1 MTRFP
6 LGIIALVIVSVL
18 VYFGLAHRI
27 LDRLRISDKVAL
39 GILAAM
45 VAGSFVD
52 IPIAFG
58 RIDASVNVGGGLIPI
73 GLAIYVLTKAG
84 TKKEWFR
91 TLIATGVTGVVIY
104 YIGSVLM
111 QGNPGGPF
119 DRLDPIWMYPIIG
132 GVVAYV
138 AGRSRRSAFIAA
150 TLGVLLLD
158 IFNWVYLLSTG
169 TPGRIAIGGAGAF
182 DSIVLAGIIAVL
194 LAEIIGESRE
204 RLQGG
209 PASRGRDPE
218 LLSNLENAEYASTM
232 GIKDNSIK
240 DKGIKEKPG
249 LQDSCQK
256 KKEAGDSNE

>member
-6 LGIIALVIVSVL
+6 LGIIALIIVSVL

-27 LDRLRISDKVAL
+27 LDRLRISDKAAL

-45 VAGSFVD
+45 VVGSFID

-58 RIDASVNVGGGLIPI
+58 RVDASINVGGGLIPI

-84 TKKEWFR
+84 SRKEWFR

-104 YIGSVLM
+104 YVGSILM
-111 QGNPGGPF
+111 RGNPGGPF
-119 DRLDPIWMYPIIG
+119 DMLDPVWMFPIIG
-132 GVVAYV
+132 GLVAYI

-158 IFNWVYLLSTG
+158 IFNWIYLLTTG
-169 TPGRIAIGGAGAF
+169 TPGRVPIGGAGAF

-218 LLSNLENAEYASTM
+218 LLNNLENAEYASSM
-232 GIKDNSIK
+232 
-240 DKGIKEKPG
+240 GIKEKPEKQG
-249 LQDSCQK
+249 TGPRKQ
-256 KKEAGDSNE
+256 EAGDSDE